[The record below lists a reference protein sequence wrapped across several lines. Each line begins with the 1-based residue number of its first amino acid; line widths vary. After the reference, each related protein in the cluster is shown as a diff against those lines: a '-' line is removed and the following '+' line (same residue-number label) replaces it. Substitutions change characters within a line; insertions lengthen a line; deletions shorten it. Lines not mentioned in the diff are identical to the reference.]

1 MNLIE
6 KHNDTITTTTV
17 HVRALIEAV
26 RLNEG
31 LEEKAMIRR
40 MGVRPGQ
47 WKMYMVERP
56 ATLEWVCAVAAAFE
70 VDLAQVLDPK
80 SQFARKVERETA
92 KRLAPAKAPR
102 KAAQPK
108 VATTKVT
115 RRKTTKPAEVEA
127 LPLEV

>member
-6 KHNDTITTTTV
+6 KHNDAITTTTV

-31 LEEKAMIRR
+31 LDEKGMIRR

-115 RRKTTKPAEVEA
+115 RRKATKTAEVEA